1 MDRNVKTLLEKARA
15 TATYAAEK
23 ATQVADAASRM
34 AGDMAMQTKLN
45 LQVFD
50 MNSEIDAVYKEIGRI
65 VYLVHTGE
73 GTDEGLDDR
82 FAQIDERLAKVAELK
97 AAIADCR
104 TTVICPQC
112 GKECGRDDAYCVR
125 CGNKLS

>member
-1 MDRNVKTLLEKARA
+1 MDKNVKTLLEKARA

-23 ATQVADAASRM
+23 ASRVADAASKM

-50 MNSEIDAVYKEIGRI
+50 INTEIDAIYKEIGRL

-73 GTDEGLDDR
+73 CCDAELDDK
-82 FAQIDERLAKVAELK
+82 FAQVDERLAKVAELK
-97 AAIADCR
+97 MAIADCK

-112 GKECGRDDAYCVR
+112 GKECGREDAFCGR
-125 CGNKLS
+125 CGHKLS